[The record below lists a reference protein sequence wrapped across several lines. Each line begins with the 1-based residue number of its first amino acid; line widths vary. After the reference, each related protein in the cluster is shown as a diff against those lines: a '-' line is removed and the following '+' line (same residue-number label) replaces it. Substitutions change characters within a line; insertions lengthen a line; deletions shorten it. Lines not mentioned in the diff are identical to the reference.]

1 MSMALL
7 GMYGGPWG
15 AAVSVSYF
23 GGKFLYEE
31 FSGHSLFQKP
41 VNQ

>member
-15 AAVSVSYF
+15 TAVSVSYF
-23 GGKFLYEE
+23 GGKWLYEE
-31 FSGHSLFQKP
+31 FTGEQLFAKP
-41 VNQ
+41 